1 MWSGCEIGGG
11 LCGSSDPIVQ
21 DHPEDGPPVYSIG
34 DNDLARSATSADDF
48 KETDE
53 MREAAARA
61 VRARPLD
68 LAPPRDLE
76 GGEAEGASLES
87 LVDELRDGIP
97 VAKHARNGVRSER
110 RLTLDADGA
119 ALSWHAAP
127 GGADRAPRR
136 SPFSLFAAPPPLP
149 LAAVLEVR
157 PATRED
163 ASKPGYMGTEV
174 LRHNVDVRSAARCFS
189 LITAE
194 RTIDFELPESEG
206 AKVQTERLVRNLERL
221 VEQAKASK
229 NRDVD

>member
-1 MWSGCEIGGG
+1 M
-11 LCGSSDPIVQ
+11 
-21 DHPEDGPPVYSIG
+21 
-34 DNDLARSATSADDF
+34 
-48 KETDE
+48 
-53 MREAAARA
+53 
-61 VRARPLD
+61 
-68 LAPPRDLE
+68 
-76 GGEAEGASLES
+76 
-87 LVDELRDGIP
+87 
-97 VAKHARNGVRSER
+97 RSER

-127 GGADRAPRR
+127 GGGDRKPRR
-136 SPFSLFAAPPPLP
+136 TSFSRPAAPLP
-149 LAAVLEVR
+149 LTAVLEVR

-174 LRHNVDVRSAARCFS
+174 LRHYVDVRSAARCFS

>member
-1 MWSGCEIGGG
+1 MWPACDIGGG
-11 LCGSSDPIVQ
+11 LCGSSDPTAEDQ
-21 DHPEDGPPVYSIG
+21 PEDGPVYSIE
-34 DNDLARSATSADDF
+34 NDELARGATSADDF

-53 MREAAARA
+53 MRALQAASAPAAPPPPSVGAPPDEAAR
-61 VRARPLD
+61 
-68 LAPPRDLE
+68 
-76 GGEAEGASLES
+76 LES
-87 LVDELRDGIP
+87 LVDELRDGI
-97 VAKHARNGVRSER
+97 ALSKHARNGVRSER
-110 RLTLDADGA
+110 RLALAAGGA
-119 ALSWHAAP
+119 ALTWHAAP